1 MSNDARCQVTHEL
14 DEDDAHYYFYGI
26 IAIIMGV
33 VGSIA
38 CIVFS
43 TKIAFFFRGHKIF
56 EELAAGGPGM
66 GCANAVILD
75 RKHVHIPG
83 SGAEG
88 DQGKDLY
95 FVDYLFQGER
105 SADVLSSTPVAPGC
119 SRFFRA
125 TVHQFGVDER
135 TYVTLSE
142 TRPIPATPMLT
153 FPRAIEV

>member
-1 MSNDARCQVTHEL
+1 MSNDTRCQDTHEL
-14 DEDDAHYYFYGI
+14 DEDAEPEGPDINMVYG
-26 IAIIMGV
+26 IIMGV
-33 VGSIA
+33 VGSML
-38 CIVFS
+38 CIWSS
-43 TKIAFFFRGHKIF
+43 TKMAFFFRGHKILD
-56 EELAAGGPGM
+56 ELRGPGM

-88 DQGKDLY
+88 DNDRDLY

-105 SADVLSSTPVAPGC
+105 SRPVALGC
-119 SRFFRA
+119 SRFFRV
-125 TVHQFGVDER
+125 TVHQFGVNER

-142 TRPIPATPMLT
+142 TGPIPATPMLT